1 MNKKKIVPYQE
12 EKLIIA
18 AAVMLNMKVMVMKIK
33 YCKSRNTLMKLK
45 YI

>member
-1 MNKKKIVPYQE
+1 MNKKKVVPYQE

-33 YCKSRNTLMKLK
+33 YFKSRNTLIKLK

>member
-18 AAVMLNMKVMVMKIK
+18 AAVMKYESDGHENKI
-33 YCKSRNTLMKLK
+33 L
-45 YI
+45 